1 MAQPTRKGNAV
12 VHVKKGVAFAVG
24 ALIFSAAQAQLAVQ
38 DCTGCSTA
46 QIEAKA
52 VNCGQG
58 YTYISDFASQNL
70 YKVCFTWDVNDEYRP
85 PKREKAYEWA
95 QPESSYLKTFQAYE
109 GVWLNNGHHM
119 AVDATAYIHVDLKP
133 KVSVG
138 GDNGY
143 LNAYDTVRAPANSQQ
158 VLDWLDSTNFTTQ
171 NVSGAP
177 LPSPTSPAL
186 ESVLVNWM
194 NSVKTSLLSFQM
206 TINITVVFND
216 GSKRTYTIAPS
227 GQWTTVPNTA
237 QDSHGNPIPET
248 SNAVAGNGS
257 SVTYGFGG
265 AGANYDQNNLGTLID
280 LYNIP
285 VIYNPNTS
293 NVVCTWNASTNTI
306 HCILPK

>member
-1 MAQPTRKGNAV
+1 MIHTRKGIAL
-12 VHVKKGVAFAVG
+12 AVG
-24 ALIFSAAQAQLAVQ
+24 ALVASAAQAQLAVQ

-85 PKREKAYEWA
+85 PKREKDYDWA

-119 AVDATAYIHVDLKP
+119 AIDAAVYVHTDIKP
-133 KVSVG
+133 PASF

-143 LNAYDTVRAPANSQQ
+143 INAYDTVRAPANNDA
-158 VLDWLDSTNFTTQ
+158 VIKWLDSTNFTME
-171 NVSGAP
+171 NVSGAL
-177 LPSPTSPAL
+177 LPSPTSPSL

-194 NSVKTSLLSFQM
+194 NSIKTSLVSFQM

-216 GSKRTYTIAPS
+216 GSMRTYTITPS
-227 GQWTTVPNTA
+227 GQWATVPNTA
-237 QDSHGNPIPET
+237 KDSHGNPIPES

-257 SVTYGFGG
+257 SVSYVFGG
-265 AGANYDQNNLGTLID
+265 TGANYDQNNLSTLID

-285 VIYNPNTS
+285 VTYNDTYTT
-293 NVVCTWNASTNTI
+293 NVVCTWNATTSTV